1 MLLVVFLFL
10 IVENCWSCSTRL
22 SLLSLAIPD
31 HLNVH
36 QAVGVVGTVAATGV
50 AIIIILHPHTV
61 EGIDELVV
69 ILLVLKD
76 ILVVDASHHHVEYPR
91 T

>member
-1 MLLVVFLFL
+1 MEVV
-10 IVENCWSCSTRL
+10 
-22 SLLSLAIPD
+22 
-31 HLNVH
+31 VH
-36 QAVGVVGTVAATGV
+36 QAVGVVGTVVATGV

-76 ILVVDASHHHVEYPR
+76 IDFVFLLLARHSSNTFGSAPVACVGSGG
-91 T
+91 